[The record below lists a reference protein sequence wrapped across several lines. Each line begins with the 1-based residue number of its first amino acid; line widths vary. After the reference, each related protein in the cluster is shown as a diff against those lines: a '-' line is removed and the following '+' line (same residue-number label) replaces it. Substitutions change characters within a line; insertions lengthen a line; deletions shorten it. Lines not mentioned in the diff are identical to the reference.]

1 MKSRQTVL
9 FILLLLSA
17 LVPYSMGQQKT
28 EGTADKHLG
37 TWRLVST
44 KYGDAKEFAKYPES
58 SNRLKL
64 ITGTH
69 FIWVEVNASTKQVM
83 ASAGGHYTLSGNT
96 YSESIDF
103 AGEGMQTYLGKTQKF
118 TITIDGDKLFQS
130 GDLSDGLH
138 IEENWERV
146 K

>member
-1 MKSRQTVL
+1 MKSPKPVF
-9 FILLLLSA
+9 FILLVLCA
-17 LVPYSMGQQKT
+17 LIPYSVGQQKA
-28 EGTADKHLG
+28 EGTVDKHLG
-37 TWRLVST
+37 TWKLVST
-44 KYGDAKEFAKYPES
+44 KYGDTKEFEKYPES

-69 FIWVEVNASTKQVM
+69 FTWLEINVNTKKVL
-83 ASAGGHYTLSGNT
+83 ASAGGRYTLSGNT
-96 YSESIDF
+96 YTETIEF
-103 AGEGMQTYLGKTQKF
+103 AGEGMEAYLGKAQKF
-118 TITIDGDKLFQS
+118 TIKVDGDKLFQS